1 MTDVPQWLAQPENY
15 SPPTDSDRF
24 IDKSILSFIGLI
36 SKIKQQSGRSR
47 DLLWVSPGFKL
58 LFTLLYV
65 VLVSSS
71 RHFTFVYLM
80 LAYIVV
86 VLAMLPAGDIRK
98 SLKGAVIAAV
108 FTYVIL
114 LPAALHGSRYS
125 VTMIPAKVFACVL
138 SVNILSYSTRWDHI
152 ISSLK
157 RFFFPDLFIFVFD
170 ITIKYIVMLGEFALQ
185 MLYALKLRSV
195 GKNRSKYGSIGGVG
209 GMLFIKS
216 RDMSEEMYY
225 AMECRGFTG
234 EYRAVGKFHFTV
246 YDGAYILLNAG
257 FVWLFV
263 YFQNLV

>member
-1 MTDVPQWLAQPENY
+1 MTDVPSWLTQPENY
-15 SPPTDSDRF
+15 SPPADNDRF

-36 SKIKQQSGRSR
+36 SKIKQQSGLAG
-47 DLLWVSPGFKL
+47 DALWVSPVFKL
-58 LFTLLYV
+58 LFTILYV

-80 LAYIVV
+80 LAYIIV
-86 VLAMLPAGDIRK
+86 VLAVMPARDIRRC
-98 SLKGAVIAAV
+98 LRGALIAAA
-108 FTYVIL
+108 FTYLIL
-114 LPAALHGSRYS
+114 LPSALAGNRYS
-125 VTMIPAKVFACVL
+125 ITMIPAKVFACVL
-138 SVNILSYSTRWDHI
+138 AVNILSASTRWDHI
-152 ISSLK
+152 IGALK

-209 GMLFIKS
+209 GTLFIKS
-216 RDMSEEMYY
+216 RDMSEDMYY

-234 EYRAVGKFHFTV
+234 EYHAADKFGFTV
-246 YDGAYILLNAG
+246 YDGAYILLNGG